1 MDNKL
6 FRKNSLE
13 RVSSP
18 EQLND
23 YVKVSSPGI
32 WIILAAVIV
41 LLIGAC
47 VWGIWGRLET
57 TVPAVVISKNGTAVC
72 CCDTSYIAKVEV
84 GMTVRV
90 SEREL
95 IITSIS
101 SQETKLY
108 DYAPEAGFGAG
119 PYGYISELSG
129 SVSDGIYQAEI
140 VVESVSPMSF
150 LWN

>member
-90 SEREL
+90 SEGNLASRAFL
-95 IITSIS
+95 HKRQNLTTMLRRRGSAPGSMDTSQS
-101 SQETKLY
+101 
-108 DYAPEAGFGAG
+108 
-119 PYGYISELSG
+119 
-129 SVSDGIYQAEI
+129 
-140 VVESVSPMSF
+140 
-150 LWN
+150 

>member
-32 WIILAAVIV
+32 WIILAAAIV
-41 LLIGAC
+41 LRIGAC

-57 TVPAVVISKNGTAVC
+57 TVPAVVISKNGTTVC

-95 IITSIS
+95 SITSIS

-119 PYGYISELSG
+119 QYGYISELSG

>member
-41 LLIGAC
+41 
-47 VWGIWGRLET
+47 RL
-57 TVPAVVISKNGTAVC
+57 
-72 CCDTSYIAKVEV
+72 
-84 GMTVRV
+84 
-90 SEREL
+90 
-95 IITSIS
+95 
-101 SQETKLY
+101 
-108 DYAPEAGFGAG
+108 
-119 PYGYISELSG
+119 
-129 SVSDGIYQAEI
+129 
-140 VVESVSPMSF
+140 
-150 LWN
+150 

>member
-95 IITSIS
+95 SITSIS
-101 SQETKLY
+101 SQET
-108 DYAPEAGFGAG
+108 
-119 PYGYISELSG
+119 
-129 SVSDGIYQAEI
+129 
-140 VVESVSPMSF
+140 
-150 LWN
+150 

>member
-47 VWGIWGRLET
+47 VWGIWGRVET

-95 IITSIS
+95 SITSIS
-101 SQETKLY
+101 SQGTKLD

-119 PYGYISELSG
+119 QYGYISELSG
-129 SVSDGIYQAEI
+129 SVSDGIYQTEI

>member
-57 TVPAVVISKNGTAVC
+57 TVPAVVISKNSTAVC

-95 IITSIS
+95 SITSIS

-119 PYGYISELSG
+119 QYEYISELSG

>member
-57 TVPAVVISKNGTAVC
+57 TGPAVVISKNGTAVC

-95 IITSIS
+95 SITSIS

-119 PYGYISELSG
+119 QYGYISELSG

>member
-57 TVPAVVISKNGTAVC
+57 TVPAVVISKTAQLFAAVIHL
-72 CCDTSYIAKVEV
+72 TSPRWRSA
-84 GMTVRV
+84 
-90 SEREL
+90 
-95 IITSIS
+95 
-101 SQETKLY
+101 
-108 DYAPEAGFGAG
+108 
-119 PYGYISELSG
+119 
-129 SVSDGIYQAEI
+129 
-140 VVESVSPMSF
+140 
-150 LWN
+150 

>member
-57 TVPAVVISKNGTAVC
+57 TVPAVVISKNSTAVC

-95 IITSIS
+95 SITSIS

-119 PYGYISELSG
+119 QYGYISELSG